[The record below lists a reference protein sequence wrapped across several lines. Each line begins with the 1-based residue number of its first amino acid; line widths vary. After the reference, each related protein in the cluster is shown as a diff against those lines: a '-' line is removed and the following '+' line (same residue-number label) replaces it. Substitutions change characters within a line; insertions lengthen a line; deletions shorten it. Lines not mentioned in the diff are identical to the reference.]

1 MKLNAKLDR
10 LGTETAF
17 AVSAQ
22 AKAWADKGNKV
33 YPFHLGDINLQ
44 TPSNIREATNRYM
57 NDAKNGYCAPEG
69 IPELR
74 LALAHDVCRAVPGD
88 DLLKMSADLG
98 VTVTDVDRDFPLLL
112 HGPVG
117 AELLRQEEDLNDLGL
132 YEAVRWHSTA
142 HASLDDLGKLVFLA
156 DKLDPQKSAVYSYQ
170 ARLHEMAQE
179 SLDLALLEF
188 LSREMA
194 ARLEK
199 GETVHP
205 ASVDARNSLVLRLK
219 S

>member
-1 MKLNAKLDR
+1 MAELFQRLQDR
-10 LGTETAF
+10 LKSLPDGL
-17 AVSAQ
+17 Q
-22 AKAWADKGNKV
+22 AHIYRVRDVALELAAPHDIDPNRAE
-33 YPFHLGDINLQ
+33 LG
-44 TPSNIREATNRYM
+44 
-57 NDAKNGYCAPEG
+57 
-69 IPELR
+69 
-74 LALAHDVCRAVPGD
+74 ALAHDVCRAVPGGE
-88 DLLKMSADLG
+88 LLKMSADLG

-117 AELLRQEEDLNDLGL
+117 AELLRREEDLTDHGL

-142 HASLDDLGKLVFLA
+142 HASLDALGKLIFLA

-170 ARLHEMAQE
+170 AKLHDLALE

-194 ARLEK
+194 ARVEK

-205 ASVDARNSLVLRLK
+205 ASVNARNSLILKLK